1 MKQNKNQNK
10 KHFLHILIPVMI
22 VVLTSAGLLY
32 VHNKENRI
40 IASGE
45 SQNLST
51 ETGQI
56 DKKDNE
62 KEATDPTTQ
71 TEDKKTVAAS
81 DTETADPESTGQER
95 VSTESE
101 VTETTE
107 TTEAV
112 ADTFE
117 DALFIGDSR
126 TEGFVLL
133 SGIQAKYYAC
143 KGLNVA
149 SVYTDPVI
157 AKDGTNM
164 TVMDAVAGTEFKRVY
179 LMFGV
184 NETGWVNA
192 DIFIDDYR
200 KILEDIRATH
210 PEAEIYV
217 QSVLPVSQAVSDT
230 HSYVKNDKISQYN
243 ELLQKMAEEEKVT
256 YVNVAEAVSVNGV
269 LPDDAALDGI
279 HLNQEYCQKWLAY
292 LTEHTGNGGD

>member
-1 MKQNKNQNK
+1 MKQNKNK
-10 KHFLHILIPVMI
+10 KRLLYILIPAMI
-22 VVLTSAGLLY
+22 MILTGAGFLY
-32 VHNKENRI
+32 MHHKEI
-40 IASGE
+40 SILVPGE
-45 SQNLST
+45 NQNIST
-51 ETGQI
+51 EAGPTN
-56 DKKDNE
+56 KKDNE
-62 KEATDPTTQ
+62 KDTTDPTTQ
-71 TEDKKTVAAS
+71 TENNETAATS
-81 DTETADPESTGQER
+81 ETETTDAENIRPES
-95 VSTESE
+95 VSTEPE
-101 VTETTE
+101 VTETAE
-107 TTEAV
+107 TTEVA

-133 SGIQAKYYAC
+133 SGIHAKYYAC

-164 TVMDAVAGTEFKRVY
+164 TVMDAVAGTEFNRVY

-184 NETGWVNA
+184 NETGWVKA

-210 PEAEIYV
+210 PKAEIYV

-243 ELLQKMAEEEKVT
+243 ELLQKMAAEEKVI

-279 HLNQEYCQKWLAY
+279 HLNQEYCQKWLVY
-292 LTEHTGNGGD
+292 LTEHTGK

>member
-1 MKQNKNQNK
+1 MKQNKNQNQ
-10 KHFLHILIPVMI
+10 KHFLHIWIPVMI

-56 DKKDNE
+56 DKKDND
-62 KEATDPTTQ
+62 KETTDPTTQ
-71 TEDKKTVAAS
+71 TEDKKTAAAS
-81 DTETADPESTGQER
+81 DTETADPEGTGQER
-95 VSTESE
+95 VSTEPE
-101 VTETTE
+101 ATETAE
-107 TTEAV
+107 TTEA

-117 DALFIGDSR
+117 NALFIGDSR

-133 SGIQAKYYAC
+133 SGIHAKYYAC

-292 LTEHTGNGGD
+292 LTEHTGK

>member
-1 MKQNKNQNK
+1 MKQNKNK
-10 KHFLHILIPVMI
+10 KRLLYILIPAMI
-22 VVLTSAGLLY
+22 MILTGAGFLY
-32 VHNKENRI
+32 MHHKEISILVPREN
-40 IASGE
+40 
-45 SQNLST
+45 QNIST
-51 ETGQI
+51 EAGPTN
-56 DKKDNE
+56 KKDNE
-62 KEATDPTTQ
+62 KDTTDPTTQ
-71 TEDKKTVAAS
+71 TENNETAATS
-81 DTETADPESTGQER
+81 ETETTDAENTGPES
-95 VSTESE
+95 VSTEPE
-101 VTETTE
+101 VTETAE
-107 TTEAV
+107 TTEVA

-133 SGIQAKYYAC
+133 SGIHAKYYAC

-164 TVMDAVAGTEFKRVY
+164 TVMDAVAETEFNRVY

-184 NETGWVNA
+184 NETGWVKA

-210 PEAEIYV
+210 PKAEIYV

-279 HLNQEYCQKWLAY
+279 HLNQEYCQKWLVY
-292 LTEHTGNGGD
+292 LTEHTGK

>member
-1 MKQNKNQNK
+1 MKQNKNK
-10 KHFLHILIPVMI
+10 KRLLYILIPTMI
-22 VVLTSAGLLY
+22 MILTGAGILY
-32 VHNKENRI
+32 MHHKEI
-40 IASGE
+40 GILVPGE
-45 SQNLST
+45 NQNIST
-51 ETGQI
+51 EAGPTN
-56 DKKDNE
+56 KKDNE
-62 KEATDPTTQ
+62 KDTTDPTTQ
-71 TEDKKTVAAS
+71 TENNETAAAS
-81 DTETADPESTGQER
+81 ETETTDAENTGPESVSTEPEATETA
-95 VSTESE
+95 
-101 VTETTE
+101 ETTE
-107 TTEAV
+107 VA

-133 SGIQAKYYAC
+133 SGIHAKYYAC

-192 DIFIDDYR
+192 DIFIDDYK

-243 ELLQKMAEEEKVT
+243 ELLRKMAEEEKVT

-292 LTEHTGNGGD
+292 LTEHTGK

>member
-10 KHFLHILIPVMI
+10 KHFLHIWIPVMI

-45 SQNLST
+45 SQNLSA
-51 ETGQI
+51 ETGQT

-71 TEDKKTVAAS
+71 TEDKKTAAAS
-81 DTETADPESTGQER
+81 DTETADPEGTGQER
-95 VSTESE
+95 VSTEPE
-101 VTETTE
+101 VTETAE
-107 TTEAV
+107 TTEA

-133 SGIQAKYYAC
+133 SGIHAKYYAC

-157 AKDGTNM
+157 AKDGTNI

>member
-1 MKQNKNQNK
+1 MKQNKNK
-10 KHFLHILIPVMI
+10 KRLLYILIPTMI
-22 VVLTSAGLLY
+22 MILTGAGVLY
-32 VHNKENRI
+32 MHHKEI
-40 IASGE
+40 GILVPGE
-45 SQNLST
+45 NQNIST
-51 ETGQI
+51 EAGPTN
-56 DKKDNE
+56 KKDNE
-62 KEATDPTTQ
+62 KDTTDPTTQ
-71 TEDKKTVAAS
+71 TENNETAAAS
-81 DTETADPESTGQER
+81 ETETTDAETTGPESVSTEPEATETA
-95 VSTESE
+95 
-101 VTETTE
+101 ETTE
-107 TTEAV
+107 V
-112 ADTFE
+112 APDTFE

-133 SGIQAKYYAC
+133 SGIHAKYYAC

-192 DIFIDDYR
+192 AIFIDDYR

-243 ELLQKMAEEEKVT
+243 ELLQKMAEEEKDT
-256 YVNVAEAVSVNGV
+256 YVNVDAADSVNRIHRGG
-269 LPDDAALDGI
+269 LGI
-279 HLNQEYCQKWLAY
+279 E
-292 LTEHTGNGGD
+292 G